1 MERSGDVQVGRE
13 MMSDLQTFYPLA
25 EEGIDETV
33 FPVVIEYE
41 SVGHE
46 SVNRPLHRCGVKDGR
61 RREKFH
67 GEDLSPSFGRQ
78 SCQHAHLECRET
90 SDKDFVMIPFAGK
103 DDLKTLRE
111 RMRDVIF
118 LTVLHY
124 AILYNACIMP
134 NGTGGYKR
142 VIRRTK

>member
-46 SVNRPLHRCGVKDGR
+46 PVYRPLHRCCVKDGR
-61 RREKFH
+61 RREEFH
-67 GEDLSPSFGRQ
+67 GEDLSSAFGRQ
-78 SCQHAHLECRET
+78 GRQHAHLERRET
-90 SDKDFVMIPFAGK
+90 FDEDFVMIPFAGK
-103 DDLKTLRE
+103 DDFKPLV
-111 RMRDVIF
+111 DFF
-118 LTVLHY
+118 LGNDLPVVCAVPYCVAKL
-124 AILYNACIMP
+124 LYVARGCSA
-134 NGTGGYKR
+134 R
-142 VIRRTK
+142 CS

>member
-1 MERSGDVQVGRE
+1 MTDSHTLDPFPEERV
-13 MMSDLQTFYPLA
+13 
-25 EEGIDETV
+25 DETV
-33 FPVVIEYE
+33 FPVVVEYE

-46 SVNRPLHRCGVKDGR
+46 SVNRPLHRCCVKDGR

-78 SCQHAHLECRET
+78 SCQHAHLERREAP
-90 SDKDFVMIPFAGK
+90 DEDFVMIPFAGK

-124 AILYNACIMP
+124 AILYNACIIP